1 MILASLAILLALQS
15 EPPTA
20 PPSVPP
26 PVPPTVPPTEPTPV
40 PEPTPEPTPQQPEP
54 REPAPP
60 PAPPSEPAPEPAPQ
74 PTPPREPPV
83 APPATE
89 PSAPPPAE
97 APKSEPTVPDGSAAT
112 IPPAPT
118 PINPAGIPSEEALP
132 EEKPKRAYIVVDR
145 VTATAG
151 QIETDDDAIIV
162 LRDDKGRIKSF
173 SKSRVISVTY
183 LLEGPVGRRVRIY
196 FNDGRVIVANLVEDG
211 YEHLEVEIS
220 GIKTKY
226 PREAVAAV
234 RPYPTDREMYERFR
248 TTLEPDQFSARYTLA
263 LWLYNKKMYAEAKT
277 ELESLL
283 DATNHYEAKRLL
295 VEVNAQLELLAQGGR
310 PADGDKEGNGANTVR
325 ERAGDAKGPLG
336 SPLLSDAEVNLI
348 RVYELD
354 LNMSPRVQ
362 VPRSLIKTLL
372 EKYADNELIPAKK
385 AEKDAFYSK
394 EPLEIVKTLFA
405 LKARDLYGEIKVV
418 TEPESLSFFKRR
430 VHDGWLIANCATSR
444 CHGGPDAG
452 RFFLHNRDSRDDN
465 PRYTNLLIL
474 LRSRFDTL
482 PLVDPEK
489 PTDSLLFQ
497 YALPKT
503 EARRPHP
510 DVRGWTPALTSG
522 RRNLQEDFVDWI
534 RLMRLPRGDYPIEY
548 VPPGLRLRDETAPA
562 GPDR

>member
-1 MILASLAILLALQS
+1 
-15 EPPTA
+15 
-20 PPSVPP
+20 
-26 PVPPTVPPTEPTPV
+26 
-40 PEPTPEPTPQQPEP
+40 
-54 REPAPP
+54 
-60 PAPPSEPAPEPAPQ
+60 
-74 PTPPREPPV
+74 
-83 APPATE
+83 
-89 PSAPPPAE
+89 
-97 APKSEPTVPDGSAAT
+97 VPDASAAT
-112 IPPAPT
+112 TPPAPT

-132 EEKPKRAYIVVDR
+132 DEKPKRAYIVVDR

-196 FNDGRVIVANLVEDG
+196 FNDGRVIVANLVDDG

-226 PREAVAAV
+226 AREAVSAV
-234 RPYPTDREMYERFR
+234 RPYPTDRELYERFR

-263 LWLYNKKMYAEAKT
+263 LWLHNKKMYVEAKT

-283 DATNHYEAKRLL
+283 DATNHFEAKRLL
-295 VEVNAQLELLAQGGR
+295 VEVNAQLDLIAQGGR
-310 PADGDKEGNGANTVR
+310 PADAEQENGGANNVR
-325 ERAGDAKGPLG
+325 ERAANVKGPLG

-354 LNMSPRVQ
+354 LTNPPRVQ

-372 EKYADNELIPAKK
+372 EKYADNELIPAKQ

-394 EPLEIVKTLFA
+394 EPIEIVKTLFA

-482 PLVDPEK
+482 PLVDSEK
-489 PTDSLLFQ
+489 PTDSLLYQ

-510 DVRGWTPALTSG
+510 DVRGWTPALTGG
-522 RRNLQEDFVDWI
+522 RKNLQADFVDWI
-534 RLMRLPRGDYPIEY
+534 RSMRLPRGDYPIEY
-548 VPPGLRLRDETAPA
+548 VPPGLRLRDEPAPT